1 MDMNAYRKLADEIHK
16 ARKKAE
22 DAKAKAEVY
31 RDTLLKGIE
40 EYEKTYNVVL
50 LKDKSVSDAE
60 LLRVVGSSLD
70 AEREKVDGL
79 TQKIADRYTEILNT
93 DYTSLPEE
101 SEKVEESPEE
111 AAKAEESLEEAEDTA
126 EVEAAGT
133 QVEAGNTTEVEE
145 EAAET
150 AKVAQ
155 EAEPEVA
162 PGIVGEQVFTESEDD
177 VPDMLDIDV
186 VEEEKPA
193 PQSEGK
199 AMSFAD
205 MLNESKTTEDPFDG
219 EDAGDTS
226 EETNTEEDDV
236 VTDEDELFFKNM
248 GIDF

>member
-60 LLRVVGSSLD
+60 LLRAVGSSLA
-70 AEREKVDGL
+70 AERTKVDGL

-93 DYTSLPEE
+93 DYTKLPEE
-101 SEKVEESPEE
+101 AEKVEGS
-111 AAKAEESLEEAEDTA
+111 SEEAEDA
-126 EVEAAGT
+126 PEVEAADT
-133 QVEAGNTTEVEE
+133 QVEDGDTSEVEE
-145 EAAET
+145 EAVEP

-162 PGIVGEQVFTESEDD
+162 PGIVGEQVFTQSEDD

-193 PQSEGK
+193 PKSEGK

-205 MLNESKTTEDPFDG
+205 MLNESKTTEDPFDA
-219 EDAGDTS
+219 EDDGDTS
-226 EETNTEEDDV
+226 EEKDV

>member
-60 LLRVVGSSLD
+60 LLRAVGSSLD
-70 AEREKVDGL
+70 AERTKVDGL

-93 DYTSLPEE
+93 DYTKLPEE
-101 SEKVEESPEE
+101 AEKVEGS
-111 AAKAEESLEEAEDTA
+111 SEEAEDAT
-126 EVEAAGT
+126 EVEAADT
-133 QVEAGNTTEVEE
+133 QVEAGDTSEVEE
-145 EAAET
+145 EAVEP

-155 EAEPEVA
+155 GVEPEVA
-162 PGIVGEQVFTESEDD
+162 PGIVGEQVFTQSEDD

-193 PQSEGK
+193 PKSEGK

-205 MLNESKTTEDPFDG
+205 MLNESKTTEDPFDA
-219 EDAGDTS
+219 EDDGDTS
-226 EETNTEEDDV
+226 EEKDV

>member
-60 LLRVVGSSLD
+60 LLRAVGSSLA
-70 AEREKVDGL
+70 AERTKVDGL

-93 DYTSLPEE
+93 DYTKLPEE
-101 SEKVEESPEE
+101 AEKVEESPEE
-111 AAKAEESLEEAEDTA
+111 AEDA
-126 EVEAAGT
+126 PEVEAADT
-133 QVEAGNTTEVEE
+133 QVEAGDTSEVEE
-145 EAAET
+145 EAVEP

-155 EAEPEVA
+155 ESEPEVA
-162 PGIVGEQVFTESEDD
+162 PGIVGEQVFTQSEDD

-193 PQSEGK
+193 PKSEGK

-205 MLNESKTTEDPFDG
+205 MLNESKTTEDPFDA
-219 EDAGDTS
+219 EDDGDTS
-226 EETNTEEDDV
+226 EEKDV

>member
-60 LLRVVGSSLD
+60 LLRAVGSSLD

-93 DYTSLPEE
+93 DYTKLPEE
-101 SEKVEESPEE
+101 AEKVEES
-111 AAKAEESLEEAEDTA
+111 SEEAEDAT
-126 EVEAAGT
+126 EVEAADT
-133 QVEAGNTTEVEE
+133 QVEAGDTSEVEE
-145 EAAET
+145 EAVEP

-155 EAEPEVA
+155 ESEPEVA
-162 PGIVGEQVFTESEDD
+162 PGIVGEQVFTQSEDD

-193 PQSEGK
+193 PKSEGK

-205 MLNESKTTEDPFDG
+205 MLNESKTTEDPFDA
-219 EDAGDTS
+219 EDDGDTS
-226 EETNTEEDDV
+226 EEKDV

>member
-60 LLRVVGSSLD
+60 LLRAVGSSLD

-93 DYTSLPEE
+93 DYTKLSEE
-101 SEKVEESPEE
+101 AEKVEES
-111 AAKAEESLEEAEDTA
+111 SEEAEDA
-126 EVEAAGT
+126 PEVEAADT
-133 QVEAGNTTEVEE
+133 QVEAGDTSEVEE
-145 EAAET
+145 EAVEP

-162 PGIVGEQVFTESEDD
+162 PGIVGEQVFTQSEDD

-193 PQSEGK
+193 PKSEGK

-205 MLNESKTTEDPFDG
+205 MLNESKTTEDPFDA
-219 EDAGDTS
+219 EDAEDAS
-226 EETNTEEDDV
+226 EETNV

>member
-60 LLRVVGSSLD
+60 LLRAVGSSLD
-70 AEREKVDGL
+70 AERMKVDGL

-93 DYTSLPEE
+93 DYTKLPEE
-101 SEKVEESPEE
+101 AEKVEESPEE
-111 AAKAEESLEEAEDTA
+111 AEDAPEAE
-126 EVEAAGT
+126 AADT
-133 QVEAGNTTEVEE
+133 QVEAGDTSEVEE
-145 EAAET
+145 EAVEP

-155 EAEPEVA
+155 ESEPEVA
-162 PGIVGEQVFTESEDD
+162 PGIVGEQVFTQSEDD

-193 PQSEGK
+193 PKSEGK

-205 MLNESKTTEDPFDG
+205 MLNESKTTEDPFDA
-219 EDAGDTS
+219 EDDGDTS
-226 EETNTEEDDV
+226 EEKDV

>member
-60 LLRVVGSSLD
+60 LLRAVGSSLD
-70 AEREKVDGL
+70 AERMKVDGL

-93 DYTSLPEE
+93 DYTKLPEE
-101 SEKVEESPEE
+101 AEKVEES
-111 AAKAEESLEEAEDTA
+111 SEEAEDA
-126 EVEAAGT
+126 PEVEDAGT
-133 QVEAGNTTEVEE
+133 QVEDGDTSEVEE
-145 EAAET
+145 EAVEP

-155 EAEPEVA
+155 GAEPEVA
-162 PGIVGEQVFTESEDD
+162 PGIVGEQVFTQSEDD

-193 PQSEGK
+193 PKSEGK

-205 MLNESKTTEDPFDG
+205 MLNESKTTEDPFDA
-219 EDAGDTS
+219 EDDGDTS
-226 EETNTEEDDV
+226 EEKDV

>member
-60 LLRVVGSSLD
+60 LLRAVGSSLA
-70 AEREKVDGL
+70 AERTKVDGL

-93 DYTSLPEE
+93 DYTKLPEE
-101 SEKVEESPEE
+101 AEKVEGSSEEAAKVEESS
-111 AAKAEESLEEAEDTA
+111 KEAEDA
-126 EVEAAGT
+126 PEVEAADT
-133 QVEAGNTTEVEE
+133 QVEDGDTSEVEE
-145 EAAET
+145 KAVKP

-155 EAEPEVA
+155 GAEPEVA
-162 PGIVGEQVFTESEDD
+162 PGIVGEQVFTQSEDD

-193 PQSEGK
+193 PKSEGK

-205 MLNESKTTEDPFDG
+205 MLNESKTTEDPFDA
-219 EDAGDTS
+219 EDDGDTS
-226 EETNTEEDDV
+226 EEKDV

>member
-60 LLRVVGSSLD
+60 LLRAVGSSLA
-70 AEREKVDGL
+70 AERTKVDGL

-93 DYTSLPEE
+93 DYTKLPEE
-101 SEKVEESPEE
+101 AEKVEESPEE
-111 AAKAEESLEEAEDTA
+111 AEDA
-126 EVEAAGT
+126 PEVEAAGT
-133 QVEAGNTTEVEE
+133 QVEAGDTSEVEE
-145 EAAET
+145 EAVEP

-155 EAEPEVA
+155 EPEPEVA
-162 PGIVGEQVFTESEDD
+162 PGIVGEQVFAQSEDD

-193 PQSEGK
+193 PKSEGK

-219 EDAGDTS
+219 EDDGDTS
-226 EETNTEEDDV
+226 EEKDV

>member
-60 LLRVVGSSLD
+60 LLRAVGSSLD
-70 AEREKVDGL
+70 AERMKVDGL

-93 DYTSLPEE
+93 DYTKLPEE
-101 SEKVEESPEE
+101 AEKVEESPEE
-111 AAKAEESLEEAEDTA
+111 AEDA
-126 EVEAAGT
+126 PEVEAADT
-133 QVEAGNTTEVEE
+133 QVEARDTSEVEE
-145 EAAET
+145 ESVEP

-155 EAEPEVA
+155 ESEPEVA
-162 PGIVGEQVFTESEDD
+162 PGIVGEQVFTQSEDD

-193 PQSEGK
+193 PKSEGK

-205 MLNESKTTEDPFDG
+205 MLNESKTTEDPFDA
-219 EDAGDTS
+219 EDAEDAS

>member
-60 LLRVVGSSLD
+60 LLRAVGSSLA
-70 AEREKVDGL
+70 AERTKVDGL

-93 DYTSLPEE
+93 DYTKLPEE
-101 SEKVEESPEE
+101 AEKVEESPEE
-111 AAKAEESLEEAEDTA
+111 AEDAPEEEAAD
-126 EVEAAGT
+126 T
-133 QVEAGNTTEVEE
+133 QVEAGDTPEVEE
-145 EAAET
+145 EAVEP

-155 EAEPEVA
+155 ESEPEVA
-162 PGIVGEQVFTESEDD
+162 PGIVGEQVFTQSEDD

-193 PQSEGK
+193 PKSEGK

-205 MLNESKTTEDPFDG
+205 MLNESKTTEDPFDA
-219 EDAGDTS
+219 EDAEDAS

>member
-60 LLRVVGSSLD
+60 LLRVVGSSL
-70 AEREKVDGL
+70 ASERGKVDGL

-93 DYTSLPEE
+93 DYTNLPEE
-101 SEKVEESPEE
+101 AEKVEESPEE
-111 AAKAEESLEEAEDTA
+111 AAKAEESSEEAEKVEESPEEDA
-126 EVEAAGT
+126 EVAEA
-133 QVEAGNTTEVEE
+133 EDEDTTEVEE
-145 EAAET
+145 KPA
-150 AKVAQ
+150 
-155 EAEPEVA
+155 PEVA

-186 VEEEKPA
+186 VGEEPA
-193 PQSEGK
+193 TQSSGK

-219 EDAGDTS
+219 EDDEDTF
-226 EETNTEEDDV
+226 EEKDV

>member
-60 LLRVVGSSLD
+60 LLRAVGSSLA
-70 AEREKVDGL
+70 AERTKVDGL

-93 DYTSLPEE
+93 DYTKLPEE
-101 SEKVEESPEE
+101 AEKVEESS
-111 AAKAEESLEEAEDTA
+111 KEAEDA
-126 EVEAAGT
+126 PEVEAADT
-133 QVEAGNTTEVEE
+133 QVEAGDTSEVEE
-145 EAAET
+145 EAVEP

-155 EAEPEVA
+155 ESEPEVA
-162 PGIVGEQVFTESEDD
+162 PGIVGEQVFTQSEDD

-193 PQSEGK
+193 PKSEGK

-205 MLNESKTTEDPFDG
+205 MLNESKTTEDPFDA
-219 EDAGDTS
+219 EDDGDTS
-226 EETNTEEDDV
+226 EEKDV

>member
-60 LLRVVGSSLD
+60 LLRAVGSSLA
-70 AEREKVDGL
+70 AERTKVDGL

-93 DYTSLPEE
+93 DYTKLPEE
-101 SEKVEESPEE
+101 AEKVEESPEE
-111 AAKAEESLEEAEDTA
+111 AEDAPEVEAADTQAEAEDTS
-126 EVEAAGT
+126 
-133 QVEAGNTTEVEE
+133 EVEE
-145 EAAET
+145 EAVEP

-155 EAEPEVA
+155 ESEPEVA
-162 PGIVGEQVFTESEDD
+162 PGIVGEQVFTQSEDD

-193 PQSEGK
+193 PKSEGK

-219 EDAGDTS
+219 EDDEDAS
-226 EETNTEEDDV
+226 EEKDV

>member
-60 LLRVVGSSLD
+60 LLRAVGSSLA
-70 AEREKVDGL
+70 AERTKVDGL

-93 DYTSLPEE
+93 DYTKLPEE
-101 SEKVEESPEE
+101 AEKVEESPEE
-111 AAKAEESLEEAEDTA
+111 AEDA
-126 EVEAAGT
+126 PEVEAADT
-133 QVEAGNTTEVEE
+133 QVEAGDTSEVEE
-145 EAAET
+145 EAVEP

-155 EAEPEVA
+155 GAEPEVA
-162 PGIVGEQVFTESEDD
+162 PGIVGEQVFTQSEDD

-193 PQSEGK
+193 PKSEGK

-205 MLNESKTTEDPFDG
+205 MLNESKTTEDPFDA
-219 EDAGDTS
+219 EDAEDVS

>member
-60 LLRVVGSSLD
+60 LLRVVGSSLA
-70 AEREKVDGL
+70 AERTKVDGL

-93 DYTSLPEE
+93 DYTKLPEE
-101 SEKVEESPEE
+101 AEKVEESPEE
-111 AAKAEESLEEAEDTA
+111 AEDA
-126 EVEAAGT
+126 PEVEAADT
-133 QVEAGNTTEVEE
+133 QVEAGDTSEVEE
-145 EAAET
+145 EAVEP

-193 PQSEGK
+193 PKSEGK

-219 EDAGDTS
+219 EDDEDTS

>member
-60 LLRVVGSSLD
+60 LLRAVGSSLA
-70 AEREKVDGL
+70 AERTKVDGL

-93 DYTSLPEE
+93 DYTKLPEE
-101 SEKVEESPEE
+101 AEKVEESPEE
-111 AAKAEESLEEAEDTA
+111 AEDA
-126 EVEAAGT
+126 PEVEAADT
-133 QVEAGNTTEVEE
+133 QVEDGDTSEVEE
-145 EAAET
+145 EAVEP

-155 EAEPEVA
+155 GAEPEVA
-162 PGIVGEQVFTESEDD
+162 PGIVGEQVFTQSEDD

-186 VEEEKPA
+186 VEEEKPV
-193 PQSEGK
+193 PKSEGK

-205 MLNESKTTEDPFDG
+205 MLNESKTTEDPFDA
-219 EDAGDTS
+219 EDDGDTS
-226 EETNTEEDDV
+226 EEKDV

>member
-60 LLRVVGSSLD
+60 LLRAVGSSLA
-70 AEREKVDGL
+70 AERTKVDGL

-93 DYTSLPEE
+93 DYTKLPEE
-101 SEKVEESPEE
+101 AEKVEESS
-111 AAKAEESLEEAEDTA
+111 KEAEDA
-126 EVEAAGT
+126 PEVEAVGT
-133 QVEAGNTTEVEE
+133 QVEAGDTSEVKE
-145 EAAET
+145 EAVEP

-155 EAEPEVA
+155 ESEPEVA
-162 PGIVGEQVFTESEDD
+162 PGIVGEQVFTQSEDD

-193 PQSEGK
+193 PKSEGK

-205 MLNESKTTEDPFDG
+205 MLNESKTTEDPFDA
-219 EDAGDTS
+219 EDDGDTS
-226 EETNTEEDDV
+226 EEKDV

>member
-60 LLRVVGSSLD
+60 LLRAVGSSLD

-93 DYTSLPEE
+93 DYTKLPEE
-101 SEKVEESPEE
+101 AEKVEESPEE
-111 AAKAEESLEEAEDTA
+111 AEDA
-126 EVEAAGT
+126 PEVEAADT
-133 QVEAGNTTEVEE
+133 QVEAGDTSEVEE
-145 EAAET
+145 EAVEP

-155 EAEPEVA
+155 ESEPEVA
-162 PGIVGEQVFTESEDD
+162 PGIVGEQVFTQSEDD

-193 PQSEGK
+193 PKSEGK

-205 MLNESKTTEDPFDG
+205 MLNESKTTEDPFDA
-219 EDAGDTS
+219 EDDGDTS
-226 EETNTEEDDV
+226 EEKDV

>member
-60 LLRVVGSSLD
+60 LLRAVGSSLA
-70 AEREKVDGL
+70 AERTKVDGL

-93 DYTSLPEE
+93 DYTKLPEE
-101 SEKVEESPEE
+101 AEKVEESPEE
-111 AAKAEESLEEAEDTA
+111 AAKVEESSKEAEDA
-126 EVEAAGT
+126 PEVEAAGT
-133 QVEAGNTTEVEE
+133 QVEAGDTSEVEE
-145 EAAET
+145 EAVEP

-155 EAEPEVA
+155 GAEPEVA
-162 PGIVGEQVFTESEDD
+162 PGIVGEQVFTQSEDD

-193 PQSEGK
+193 PKSEGK

-219 EDAGDTS
+219 EDGGDTS
-226 EETNTEEDDV
+226 EEKDV

>member
-60 LLRVVGSSLD
+60 LLRAVGSSLA
-70 AEREKVDGL
+70 AERTKVDGL

-93 DYTSLPEE
+93 DYTKLPEE
-101 SEKVEESPEE
+101 AEKVEESPEE
-111 AAKAEESLEEAEDTA
+111 AEDA
-126 EVEAAGT
+126 PEVEAADT
-133 QVEAGNTTEVEE
+133 QVEDGDTSEVEE
-145 EAAET
+145 EAVEP

-155 EAEPEVA
+155 GAEPEVA
-162 PGIVGEQVFTESEDD
+162 PGIVGEQVFTQSEDD

-193 PQSEGK
+193 PKSEGK

-205 MLNESKTTEDPFDG
+205 MLNESKTTEDPFDA
-219 EDAGDTS
+219 EDDGDTS
-226 EETNTEEDDV
+226 EEKDV

>member
-60 LLRVVGSSLD
+60 LLRAVGSSLD
-70 AEREKVDGL
+70 AERTKVDGL

-93 DYTSLPEE
+93 DYTKLPEE
-101 SEKVEESPEE
+101 AEKVEESPEE
-111 AAKAEESLEEAEDTA
+111 AEDA
-126 EVEAAGT
+126 PEVEAADT
-133 QVEAGNTTEVEE
+133 QVEAGGTSEVEE
-145 EAAET
+145 EAVEP

-155 EAEPEVA
+155 ESEPEVA
-162 PGIVGEQVFTESEDD
+162 PGIVGEQVFTQSEDD

-193 PQSEGK
+193 PKSEGK

-205 MLNESKTTEDPFDG
+205 MLNESKTTEDPFDA
-219 EDAGDTS
+219 EDAEDAS

>member
-60 LLRVVGSSLD
+60 LLRAVGSSLA

-93 DYTSLPEE
+93 DYTKLPEE
-101 SEKVEESPEE
+101 AS
-111 AAKAEESLEEAEDTA
+111 KAEETSMED
-126 EVEAAGT
+126 ED
-133 QVEAGNTTEVEE
+133 TTEVEDA
-145 EAAET
+145 EAAEVEDLDT
-150 AKVAQ
+150 PEVEEEPVKASPKD
-155 EAEPEVA
+155 EPEVA

-186 VEEEKPA
+186 VEEEPA
-193 PQSEGK
+193 PQSSGK

-219 EDAGDTS
+219 EDDEEAS
-226 EETNTEEDDV
+226 EETETDGDDV

>member
-60 LLRVVGSSLD
+60 LLRAVGSSLA
-70 AEREKVDGL
+70 AERTKVDGL

-93 DYTSLPEE
+93 DYTKLPEE
-101 SEKVEESPEE
+101 AEKVEESPEE
-111 AAKAEESLEEAEDTA
+111 AEDA
-126 EVEAAGT
+126 PEVEAAGT
-133 QVEAGNTTEVEE
+133 QVEAGDTSEVEE
-145 EAAET
+145 ETVEP

-155 EAEPEVA
+155 ESEPEVA
-162 PGIVGEQVFTESEDD
+162 PGIVGEQVFAQSEDD

-193 PQSEGK
+193 PKSEGK

-219 EDAGDTS
+219 EDAEDAS
-226 EETNTEEDDV
+226 EEKDV

>member
-1 MDMNAYRKLADEIHK
+1 MDINAYRKLADEIHK

-60 LLRVVGSSLD
+60 LLRVVGSSLA
-70 AEREKVDGL
+70 AERTKVDGL

-93 DYTSLPEE
+93 DYTKLPEE
-101 SEKVEESPEE
+101 AEKVEESP
-111 AAKAEESLEEAEDTA
+111 EEAEDTA
-126 EVEAAGT
+126 EVEAADT
-133 QVEAGNTTEVEE
+133 QVEAGDTSEVEE
-145 EAAET
+145 EAVEP

-193 PQSEGK
+193 PKSEGK

-219 EDAGDTS
+219 EDAEDTS
-226 EETNTEEDDV
+226 EEKDV

>member
-60 LLRVVGSSLD
+60 LLRAVGSSLD
-70 AEREKVDGL
+70 AERMKVDGL

-93 DYTSLPEE
+93 DYTKL
-101 SEKVEESPEE
+101 PEE
-111 AAKAEESLEEAEDTA
+111 AAKVEESSKEAEDA
-126 EVEAAGT
+126 PEVEAAGT
-133 QVEAGNTTEVEE
+133 QVEAGDTSEVEE
-145 EAAET
+145 KAVKP

-155 EAEPEVA
+155 ESEPEVA
-162 PGIVGEQVFTESEDD
+162 PGIVGEQVFTQSEDD

-193 PQSEGK
+193 PKSEGK

-205 MLNESKTTEDPFDG
+205 MLNESKTTEDPFDA
-219 EDAGDTS
+219 EDDGDTS
-226 EETNTEEDDV
+226 EEDDV

>member
-60 LLRVVGSSLD
+60 LLRAVGSSLA
-70 AEREKVDGL
+70 AERTKVDGL

-93 DYTSLPEE
+93 DYTKLPEE
-101 SEKVEESPEE
+101 AEKVEESPEE
-111 AAKAEESLEEAEDTA
+111 AEDA
-126 EVEAAGT
+126 PEVEAADT
-133 QVEAGNTTEVEE
+133 QVEAGDTSEVEE
-145 EAAET
+145 EAVEP

-155 EAEPEVA
+155 ESEPEVA
-162 PGIVGEQVFTESEDD
+162 PGIVGEQVFTQSEDD

-193 PQSEGK
+193 PKSEGK

-205 MLNESKTTEDPFDG
+205 MLNESKTTEDPFDA
-219 EDAGDTS
+219 EDDGDTS
-226 EETNTEEDDV
+226 EEDDV

>member
-60 LLRVVGSSLD
+60 LLRAVGSSLA
-70 AEREKVDGL
+70 AERTKVDGL

-93 DYTSLPEE
+93 DYTKLPEE
-101 SEKVEESPEE
+101 AEKVEES
-111 AAKAEESLEEAEDTA
+111 SEEAEDVP
-126 EVEAAGT
+126 EVEAADT
-133 QVEAGNTTEVEE
+133 QVEAGDTSEVEE
-145 EAAET
+145 EAVEP

-162 PGIVGEQVFTESEDD
+162 PGIVGEQVFTQSEDD

-193 PQSEGK
+193 PKSEGK

-205 MLNESKTTEDPFDG
+205 MLNESKTTEDPFDA
-219 EDAGDTS
+219 EDDGDTS
-226 EETNTEEDDV
+226 EEKDV

>member
-60 LLRVVGSSLD
+60 LLRAVGSSLD
-70 AEREKVDGL
+70 AERMKVDGL

-93 DYTSLPEE
+93 DYTKLPEE
-101 SEKVEESPEE
+101 AEKVEESPEE
-111 AAKAEESLEEAEDTA
+111 AEDA
-126 EVEAAGT
+126 PEVEAADT
-133 QVEAGNTTEVEE
+133 QVEDGDTSEVEE
-145 EAAET
+145 EAVEP

-162 PGIVGEQVFTESEDD
+162 PGIVGEQVFTQSEDD

-193 PQSEGK
+193 PKSEGK

-205 MLNESKTTEDPFDG
+205 MLNESKTTEDPFDA
-219 EDAGDTS
+219 EDDGDTS
-226 EETNTEEDDV
+226 EEKDV

>member
-60 LLRVVGSSLD
+60 LLRAVGSSLD

-93 DYTSLPEE
+93 DYTKLPEE
-101 SEKVEESPEE
+101 AEKVEESPEE
-111 AAKAEESLEEAEDTA
+111 AEDA
-126 EVEAAGT
+126 PEVEAADT
-133 QVEAGNTTEVEE
+133 QVEAGDTSEVEE
-145 EAAET
+145 EAVEP

-162 PGIVGEQVFTESEDD
+162 PGIVGEQVFTQSEDD

-193 PQSEGK
+193 PKSEGK

-205 MLNESKTTEDPFDG
+205 MLNESKTTEDPFDA
-219 EDAGDTS
+219 EDDGDTS
-226 EETNTEEDDV
+226 EEKDV

>member
-60 LLRVVGSSLD
+60 LLRAVGSSLD
-70 AEREKVDGL
+70 AERMKVDGL

-93 DYTSLPEE
+93 DYTKLPEE
-101 SEKVEESPEE
+101 AEKVEESPEE
-111 AAKAEESLEEAEDTA
+111 AEDA
-126 EVEAAGT
+126 PEVEAADT
-133 QVEAGNTTEVEE
+133 QVEAGDTSEVEE
-145 EAAET
+145 EAVEP

-155 EAEPEVA
+155 ESEPEVA
-162 PGIVGEQVFTESEDD
+162 PGIVGEQVFTQSEDD

-193 PQSEGK
+193 PKSEGK

-205 MLNESKTTEDPFDG
+205 MLNESKTTEDPFDA

-226 EETNTEEDDV
+226 EEKDV

>member
-60 LLRVVGSSLD
+60 LLRVVGSSLA
-70 AEREKVDGL
+70 AERTKVDGL

-93 DYTSLPEE
+93 DYTKLPEE
-101 SEKVEESPEE
+101 AEKVEESPEE
-111 AAKAEESLEEAEDTA
+111 AEDA
-126 EVEAAGT
+126 PEVEAADT
-133 QVEAGNTTEVEE
+133 QVEAGDTSEVEE
-145 EAAET
+145 EAVEP

-193 PQSEGK
+193 PKSEGK

-205 MLNESKTTEDPFDG
+205 MLNDSKTTEDPFDG
-219 EDAGDTS
+219 EDAEDTS
-226 EETNTEEDDV
+226 EEKDV

>member
-60 LLRVVGSSLD
+60 LLRAVGSSLA
-70 AEREKVDGL
+70 AERTKVDGL

-93 DYTSLPEE
+93 DYTKLPEE
-101 SEKVEESPEE
+101 AEKVEESPEE
-111 AAKAEESLEEAEDTA
+111 AEDA
-126 EVEAAGT
+126 PEVEAADT
-133 QVEAGNTTEVEE
+133 QVEAGDTSEVEE
-145 EAAET
+145 EAVEP

-155 EAEPEVA
+155 ESEPEVA
-162 PGIVGEQVFTESEDD
+162 PGIVGEQVFAQSEDD

-193 PQSEGK
+193 PKSEGK

-219 EDAGDTS
+219 EDAEDAS
-226 EETNTEEDDV
+226 EEKDV

>member
-1 MDMNAYRKLADEIHK
+1 MDMNSYRKLADEIHK

-60 LLRVVGSSLD
+60 LLRVVGSSLA
-70 AEREKVDGL
+70 AERTKVDGL

-93 DYTSLPEE
+93 DYTKLPEE
-101 SEKVEESPEE
+101 AEKVDTEAAEEAANVGESPEEAEKVEESPEE
-111 AAKAEESLEEAEDTA
+111 VAEVAEAED
-126 EVEAAGT
+126 GD
-133 QVEAGNTTEVEE
+133 TTEVEE
-145 EAAET
+145 NP
-150 AKVAQ
+150 
-155 EAEPEVA
+155 EPEVA

-177 VPDMLDIDV
+177 VPDMLDMDV
-186 VEEEKPA
+186 DEEEPA
-193 PQSEGK
+193 PQPSGK

-219 EDAGDTS
+219 EDAEDTS
-226 EETNTEEDDV
+226 EEKDV

>member
-60 LLRVVGSSLD
+60 LLRAVGSSLA
-70 AEREKVDGL
+70 AERTKVDGL

-93 DYTSLPEE
+93 DYTKLPEE
-101 SEKVEESPEE
+101 AEKVEESPEE
-111 AAKAEESLEEAEDTA
+111 AEDA
-126 EVEAAGT
+126 PEVEAADT
-133 QVEAGNTTEVEE
+133 QVEDGDTSEVEE
-145 EAAET
+145 EAVEP

-155 EAEPEVA
+155 GAEPEVA
-162 PGIVGEQVFTESEDD
+162 PGIVGEQVFTQSEDD

-193 PQSEGK
+193 PKSEGK

-205 MLNESKTTEDPFDG
+205 MLNESKTTEDPFDA
-219 EDAGDTS
+219 EDAEDAS

>member
-60 LLRVVGSSLD
+60 LLRAVGSSLD

-93 DYTSLPEE
+93 DYTKLPEE
-101 SEKVEESPEE
+101 AEKVEESPEE
-111 AAKAEESLEEAEDTA
+111 AEDA
-126 EVEAAGT
+126 PEVEAADT
-133 QVEAGNTTEVEE
+133 QVEAGDTSEVEE
-145 EAAET
+145 EAVEP

-155 EAEPEVA
+155 EAETEVA
-162 PGIVGEQVFTESEDD
+162 PGIVGEQVFTQSEDD

-193 PQSEGK
+193 PKSEGK

-205 MLNESKTTEDPFDG
+205 MLNESKTTEDPFDA
-219 EDAGDTS
+219 EDDGDTS
-226 EETNTEEDDV
+226 EEKDV

>member
-31 RDTLLKGIE
+31 RDALLKGIE

-60 LLRVVGSSLD
+60 LLRAVGSSLA
-70 AEREKVDGL
+70 AERTKVDGL

-93 DYTSLPEE
+93 DYTKLPEE
-101 SEKVEESPEE
+101 AEKVEGS
-111 AAKAEESLEEAEDTA
+111 SEEAEDA
-126 EVEAAGT
+126 PEVEAADT
-133 QVEAGNTTEVEE
+133 QVEAGDTSEVEE
-145 EAAET
+145 EAVEP

-155 EAEPEVA
+155 ESEPEVA
-162 PGIVGEQVFTESEDD
+162 PGIVGEQVFTQSEDD

-193 PQSEGK
+193 PKSEGK

-205 MLNESKTTEDPFDG
+205 MLNESKTTEDPFDA
-219 EDAGDTS
+219 EDAEDAS

>member
-60 LLRVVGSSLD
+60 LLRAVGSSLD

-93 DYTSLPEE
+93 DYTKLPEE
-101 SEKVEESPEE
+101 AEKVEES
-111 AAKAEESLEEAEDTA
+111 SEEAEDA
-126 EVEAAGT
+126 PEVEAADT
-133 QVEAGNTTEVEE
+133 QVEAGDTSEVEE
-145 EAAET
+145 EAVEP

-162 PGIVGEQVFTESEDD
+162 PGIVGEQVFTQSEDD

-193 PQSEGK
+193 PKSEGK

-205 MLNESKTTEDPFDG
+205 MLNESKTTEDPFDA
-219 EDAGDTS
+219 EDAEDAS

>member
-60 LLRVVGSSLD
+60 LLRAVGSSLA
-70 AEREKVDGL
+70 AERTKVDGL

-93 DYTSLPEE
+93 DYTKLPEE
-101 SEKVEESPEE
+101 AEKVEESPEE
-111 AAKAEESLEEAEDTA
+111 AEDA
-126 EVEAAGT
+126 PEVEAADT
-133 QVEAGNTTEVEE
+133 QVEDGDTSEVEE
-145 EAAET
+145 EAVEP

-155 EAEPEVA
+155 ESEPEVA
-162 PGIVGEQVFTESEDD
+162 PGIVGEQVFTQSEDD

-193 PQSEGK
+193 PKSEGK

-205 MLNESKTTEDPFDG
+205 MLNESKTTEDPFDA
-219 EDAGDTS
+219 EDDGDTS
-226 EETNTEEDDV
+226 EEKDV